1 MNYIKEMNAFF
12 DWLETNP
19 SEATTQLLWFH
30 LMGIANK
37 SGWPEWFTVAN
48 ITLQAKVGISE
59 NTLIKHRNYL
69 KQSGRIEYQN
79 LGKKKAGKY
88 RVIQFTPQF
97 TSNNEVIYAAIP
109 AAIHAVNNEV
119 NYSALFK
126 EDFTKLNNL
135 YFIPED
141 AKDRLRMLLNTCR
154 ISGAGIDGLET
165 IYSYL
170 GQVEIEVIEKA
181 LKKSEGKP
189 VNWFV
194 KVINGFMQEGKTTA
208 ESISVVPKAGDP
220 PKEFKHNKFN
230 KGFSNKPKI
239 SIIGDGNKNEPMSEE
254 NRYRATLM
262 ARHLDG
268 ENLNDKELEL
278 LYVKLESSGGGDD

>member
-19 SEATTQLLWFH
+19 SESTTQLLWFH

-48 ITLQAKVGISE
+48 LTLQAKVGVSE
-59 NTLIKHRNYL
+59 NTINKHRNYL
-69 KQSGRIEYQN
+69 KQFGRIDYIN

-88 RVIQFTPQF
+88 RIIEF
-97 TSNNEVIYAAIP
+97 TSNNEVMYAAKSAVIP
-109 AAIHAVNNEV
+109 AVIDEV
-119 NYSALFK
+119 DYSALFK
-126 EDFTKLNNL
+126 EDSTKFNSL
-135 YFIPED
+135 YFIPEE
-141 AKDRLRMLLNTCR
+141 AKDRLRILLNTCR

-165 IYSYL
+165 VYSYL

-194 KVINGFMQEGKTTA
+194 KVINGFISEGKYTA
-208 ESISVVPKAGDP
+208 ESIKTIPKGGDP
-220 PKEFKHNKFN
+220 PN
-230 KGFSNKPKI
+230 GR
-239 SIIGDGNKNEPMSEE
+239 DQQ
-254 NRYRATLM
+254 
-262 ARHLDG
+262 
-268 ENLNDKELEL
+268 
-278 LYVKLESSGGGDD
+278 GDDGLSKRVVEQTLTERFTKR

>member
-19 SEATTQLLWFH
+19 SESTTQLLWFH

-48 ITLQAKVGISE
+48 LTLQAKVGVSE
-59 NTLIKHRNYL
+59 NTINKHRNYL
-69 KQSGRIEYQN
+69 KQFGRIDYIN

-88 RVIQFTPQF
+88 RIIEF
-97 TSNNEVIYAAIP
+97 TSNNEVMYAAKPAVIP
-109 AAIHAVNNEV
+109 AAIGEA

-141 AKDRLRMLLNTCR
+141 AKDRLRMLLNTCN

-165 IYSYL
+165 VYSYL

-208 ESISVVPKAGDP
+208 ESISTLPKTGDP
-220 PKEFKHNKFN
+220 PKEFRHKQFSI
-230 KGFSNKPKI
+230 GFSNKPKI
-239 SIIGDGNKNEPMSEE
+239 PIIGDGDKSVPLSEE
-254 NRYRATLM
+254 ERHRLRLM

-268 ENLNDKELEL
+268 ETLNDNELEL
-278 LYVKLESSGGGDD
+278 VYAKLESLGGDGD